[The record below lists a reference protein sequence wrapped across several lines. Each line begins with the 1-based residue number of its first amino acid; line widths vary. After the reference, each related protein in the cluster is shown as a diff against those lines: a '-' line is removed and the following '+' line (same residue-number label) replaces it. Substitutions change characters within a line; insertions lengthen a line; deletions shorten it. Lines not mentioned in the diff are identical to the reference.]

1 MAELR
6 AVQAHGAAIRREP
19 STSWRVAVAGDK
31 EGLLSMVFKSL
42 ID

>member
-6 AVQAHGAAIRREP
+6 RAQAARLSGVSHQRRG
-19 STSWRVAVAGDK
+19 VAVAGDK